1 MKKIILLIL
10 ALSLGGSY
18 ALAQISNVEEKFRL
32 PKVLRESSGIIFF
45 NDKLVSHND
54 SGNKNKLYELDTIS
68 GTVTRTITITNASN
82 VDWEDIA
89 QDDTHIYVGDIGNN
103 SGKRTDLK
111 IYKIAKSAYLSATE
125 ITAEAINYSYSD
137 QKSFTSN
144 FNNTEWDAE
153 ALISFD
159 ENHLILFTKNWVN
172 GKTKAYPIPKN
183 SGTHTVSPL
192 ASTLNS
198 EGLITGA
205 TYNPYTEKVYL
216 IGYSSL
222 LQPFV
227 WESANFTGK
236 DIFSG
241 TNTMTSLA
249 SLGFEQTEGITHVGA
264 NRYFITSE
272 AIRIPFISD
281 YAKLVSFTTND
292 KNLFSIINQGSDKV
306 AIYPNPVG
314 DVLYLNEP
322 GFSSFKIYDAT
333 SKLVYQGDKQK
344 IDVSKLSSGFYFLKI
359 YLKDHSFVIKKIVKN

>member
-1 MKKIILLIL
+1 MRKIIVIL
-10 ALSLGGSY
+10 VALTLGGFQ
-18 ALAQISNVEEKFRL
+18 AIAQISNVEEKLRL
-32 PKVLRESSGIIFF
+32 PKALRESSGIIFF

-68 GTVTRTITITNASN
+68 GTVTRTITITNVSN

-111 IYKIAKSAYLSATE
+111 IYKIDKSEYLSATE
-125 ITAEAINYSYSD
+125 IAAEVINYSYSD
-137 QKSFTSN
+137 QRDFTSN
-144 FNNTEWDAE
+144 FNNTQWDAE

-159 ENHLILFTKNWVN
+159 KDYLIVFTKNWVN
-172 GKTKAYPIPKN
+172 GRTKAYPIPKKV
-183 SGTHTVSPL
+183 GTHIVKPL
-192 ASTLNS
+192 STSLNS

-205 TYNPYTEKVYL
+205 TYNPYTNKVYF

-227 WESANFTGK
+227 WVSENFLGM

-241 TNTMTSLA
+241 TNTKTSLN
-249 SLGFEQTEGITHVGA
+249 SLGFEQAEGITHVGA

-272 AIRIPFISD
+272 AIRIPLISD

-292 KNLFSIINQGSDKV
+292 N
-306 AIYPNPVG
+306 
-314 DVLYLNEP
+314 
-322 GFSSFKIYDAT
+322 
-333 SKLVYQGDKQK
+333 KL
-344 IDVSKLSSGFYFLKI
+344 
-359 YLKDHSFVIKKIVKN
+359 

>member
-1 MKKIILLIL
+1 MRKIIVIL
-10 ALSLGGSY
+10 VALTLGGFQ
-18 ALAQISNVEEKFRL
+18 AIAQISNVEEKLRL
-32 PKVLRESSGIIFF
+32 PKALRESSGIIFF

-68 GTVTRTITITNASN
+68 GTVTRTITITNARN
-82 VDWEDIA
+82 VDWEDMA

-111 IYKIAKSAYLSATE
+111 IYKIDKSEYLSATE
-125 ITAEAINYSYSD
+125 IAAEVINYSYSD
-137 QKSFTSN
+137 QRDFSSN

-153 ALISFD
+153 ALISYD
-159 ENHLILFTKNWVN
+159 KDHLIVFTKNWVN
-172 GKTKAYPIPKN
+172 GRTKAYPIPKKI
-183 SGTHTVSPL
+183 GTYSVSPL
-192 ASTLNS
+192 PSTLNS

-227 WESANFTGK
+227 WVSENFLGM

-241 TNTMTSLA
+241 TNTKTSLN
-249 SLGFEQTEGITHVGA
+249 SLGFEQAEGITHVGA

-272 AIRIPFISD
+272 AIRIPLISD

-292 KNLFSIINQGSDKV
+292 N
-306 AIYPNPVG
+306 
-314 DVLYLNEP
+314 
-322 GFSSFKIYDAT
+322 
-333 SKLVYQGDKQK
+333 KL
-344 IDVSKLSSGFYFLKI
+344 
-359 YLKDHSFVIKKIVKN
+359 

>member
-1 MKKIILLIL
+1 
-10 ALSLGGSY
+10 
-18 ALAQISNVEEKFRL
+18 
-32 PKVLRESSGIIFF
+32 LRESSGIIFF

-68 GTVTRTITITNASN
+68 GTVTRTITITNVSN

-111 IYKIAKSAYLSATE
+111 IYKIDKSEYLSATE
-125 ITAEAINYSYSD
+125 IAAEVINYSYSD
-137 QKSFTSN
+137 QRDFTSN
-144 FNNTEWDAE
+144 FNNTQWDAE

-159 ENHLILFTKNWVN
+159 KDYLIVFTKNWVN
-172 GKTKAYPIPKN
+172 GRTKAYPIPKKV
-183 SGTHTVSPL
+183 GTHIVKPL
-192 ASTLNS
+192 STSLNS

-205 TYNPYTEKVYL
+205 TYNPYTNKVYF

-227 WESANFTGK
+227 WVSENFLGM

-241 TNTMTSLA
+241 TNTKTSLN
-249 SLGFEQTEGITHVGA
+249 SLGFEQAEGITHVGA

-272 AIRIPFISD
+272 AIRIPLISD

-292 KNLFSIINQGSDKV
+292 N
-306 AIYPNPVG
+306 
-314 DVLYLNEP
+314 
-322 GFSSFKIYDAT
+322 
-333 SKLVYQGDKQK
+333 KL
-344 IDVSKLSSGFYFLKI
+344 
-359 YLKDHSFVIKKIVKN
+359 